1 MVKAKLKI
9 LYSCCLLF
17 STILCGASEL
27 HLNAMSPDAYK
38 RTNLQNFKDIVLGR
52 CIAKAYRGDK
62 SASSDAGSSA
72 SALIDWAYFD
82 LNETEVVHNL
92 IDKYLS
98 RDYFNPYAEFDV
110 KEVKYDYLKCLDL
123 YHSKDLKRL
132 AKEIVYDPNETYK
145 SSSRNYYR
153 DLNRKK

>member
-1 MVKAKLKI
+1 MSKLKLI
-9 LYSCCLLF
+9 ILF
-17 STILCGASEL
+17 SYSLLLSPLICIASEL
-27 HLNAMSPDAYK
+27 HLNAMSPEAYK

-62 SASSDAGSSA
+62 SAPSDAGSSA

-82 LNETEVVHNL
+82 LNETEAVHNL

-98 RDYFNPYAEFDV
+98 RDYFNPYAEFD

>member
-1 MVKAKLKI
+1 MKKAKLKI
-9 LYSCCLLF
+9 FYSCCLLLPL
-17 STILCGASEL
+17 ICDASEL
-27 HLNAMSPDAYK
+27 HLNAMSPEAYK

-82 LNETEVVHNL
+82 LNETKAVHNL

-98 RDYFNPYAEFDV
+98 RDYFNPYAEFDN
-110 KEVKYDYLKCLDL
+110 KVKYDYLKCLDL

-132 AKEIVYDPNETYK
+132 AKEIVSEPNETYK
-145 SSSRNYYR
+145 SSTRNYYR

>member
-1 MVKAKLKI
+1 MSKLKLI
-9 LYSCCLLF
+9 ILF
-17 STILCGASEL
+17 SYSLLLSPLICIASEL
-27 HLNAMSPDAYK
+27 HLNAMSPEAYK

-82 LNETEVVHNL
+82 LNETEAVHNL

-98 RDYFNPYAEFDV
+98 RDYFNPYAEFD

-145 SSSRNYYR
+145 NSSRNYYR

>member
-1 MVKAKLKI
+1 MSKLKLI
-9 LYSCCLLF
+9 ILF
-17 STILCGASEL
+17 SYSLLLSPLICIASEL
-27 HLNAMSPDAYK
+27 HLNAMSPEAYK

-82 LNETEVVHNL
+82 LNETKAVHNL

-98 RDYFNPYAEFDV
+98 RDYFNPYAEFN

>member
-1 MVKAKLKI
+1 MSKLKLI
-9 LYSCCLLF
+9 ILF
-17 STILCGASEL
+17 SYSLLLSPLICIASEL
-27 HLNAMSPDAYK
+27 HLNAMSPEAYK

-82 LNETEVVHNL
+82 LNETEAVHNL

-98 RDYFNPYAEFDV
+98 RDYFNPYAEFD

>member
-1 MVKAKLKI
+1 MSKLKLI
-9 LYSCCLLF
+9 ILF
-17 STILCGASEL
+17 SYSLLLSPLICIASEL
-27 HLNAMSPDAYK
+27 HLNAMSPEAYK

-62 SASSDAGSSA
+62 SAPKDAGSSA
-72 SALIDWAYFD
+72 SALIDWTYFD
-82 LNETEVVHNL
+82 LNETEAVHNL

-98 RDYFNPYAEFDV
+98 RDYFNPYAEFD

>member
-1 MVKAKLKI
+1 MKKAKLKI
-9 LYSCCLLF
+9 FYSCFLLLPL
-17 STILCGASEL
+17 ICDASEL
-27 HLNAMSPDAYK
+27 HLNAMSPEAYK

-52 CIAKAYRGDK
+52 CIAKAYRDDK
-62 SASSDAGSSA
+62 SAPRDAGSSA
-72 SALIDWAYFD
+72 SALINWTYFD
-82 LNETEVVHNL
+82 LNETEAVHNL

-98 RDYFNPYAEFDV
+98 RDYFNPYDEFEI
-110 KEVKYDYLKCLDL
+110 KEVKYNYLKCLDL

-132 AKEIVYDPNETYK
+132 AKEIVSEPNETYK

>member
-1 MVKAKLKI
+1 MKKAKLKI
-9 LYSCCLLF
+9 FYSCCLLLPL
-17 STILCGASEL
+17 ICDASEL
-27 HLNAMSPDAYK
+27 HLNAMSPEAYK

-82 LNETEVVHNL
+82 LNETEAVHNL

-98 RDYFNPYAEFDV
+98 RDYFNPYDEFEI
-110 KEVKYDYLKCLDL
+110 KEVKYNYLKCLDL

-132 AKEIVYDPNETYK
+132 AKEIVSEPNETYK

>member
-1 MVKAKLKI
+1 MKKAKLKVF
-9 LYSCCLLF
+9 YSCCLLLPL
-17 STILCGASEL
+17 ICDASEL
-27 HLNAMSPDAYK
+27 HLNAMSPEAYK

-82 LNETEVVHNL
+82 LNETEAVHNL

-98 RDYFNPYAEFDV
+98 RDYFNPYDEFEV
-110 KEVKYDYLKCLDL
+110 KQVKYDYLKCLDL

-132 AKEIVYDPNETYK
+132 AKEIVSEPNETYK

>member
-1 MVKAKLKI
+1 MSKFKLII
-9 LYSCCLLF
+9 LYSYCLLL
-17 STILCGASEL
+17 SPLICTASEL
-27 HLNAMSPDAYK
+27 HVNAVSPEAYK

-82 LNETEVVHNL
+82 LNETKAVHNL

-98 RDYFNPYAEFDV
+98 RDYFNPYDEFEI
-110 KEVKYDYLKCLDL
+110 KEVKYNYLKCLDL

-132 AKEIVYDPNETYK
+132 AKEIVSEPNETYK

>member
-1 MVKAKLKI
+1 MSKLKLI
-9 LYSCCLLF
+9 ILF
-17 STILCGASEL
+17 SYSLLLSPLICIASEL
-27 HLNAMSPDAYK
+27 HLNAMSPEAYK

-82 LNETEVVHNL
+82 LNETEAVHNL

-98 RDYFNPYAEFDV
+98 RDYFNPYAEFD

-153 DLNRKK
+153 AVNRKK

>member
-1 MVKAKLKI
+1 MKKAKLKI
-9 LYSCCLLF
+9 FYSCCLLLPL
-17 STILCGASEL
+17 ICDASEL
-27 HLNAMSPDAYK
+27 HLNAMSPEAYK

-82 LNETEVVHNL
+82 LNETEAVHNL

-98 RDYFNPYAEFDV
+98 RDYFNPYAEFDN
-110 KEVKYDYLKCLDL
+110 EVKYDYLKCLDL

-132 AKEIVYDPNETYK
+132 AKEIVSEPNETYK
-145 SSSRNYYR
+145 SSTRNYYR

>member
-1 MVKAKLKI
+1 MSKFKLI
-9 LYSCCLLF
+9 
-17 STILCGASEL
+17 ILCSYSLLLSPLICIASEL
-27 HLNAMSPDAYK
+27 HLNAMSPEAYK

-82 LNETEVVHNL
+82 LNETEAVHNL

-98 RDYFNPYAEFDV
+98 RDYFNPYAEFD

>member
-1 MVKAKLKI
+1 MSKFKLI
-9 LYSCCLLF
+9 
-17 STILCGASEL
+17 ILCSYSLLLSPLICIASEL
-27 HLNAMSPDAYK
+27 HLNAMSPEAYK

-62 SASSDAGSSA
+62 SASSDARSSA
-72 SALIDWAYFD
+72 SALIDWTYFD
-82 LNETEVVHNL
+82 LNETKAVHNL

-98 RDYFNPYAEFDV
+98 RDYFNPYAEFD

>member
-1 MVKAKLKI
+1 MSKLKLI
-9 LYSCCLLF
+9 ILF
-17 STILCGASEL
+17 SYSLLLSPLICIASEL
-27 HLNAMSPDAYK
+27 HLNAMSPEAYK

-82 LNETEVVHNL
+82 LNETEAVHNL

-98 RDYFNPYAEFDV
+98 RDYFNPYAEFD

-153 DLNRKK
+153 DMRRIKN

>member
-1 MVKAKLKI
+1 MSKLKLI
-9 LYSCCLLF
+9 ILF
-17 STILCGASEL
+17 SYSLLLSPLICIASEL
-27 HLNAMSPDAYK
+27 HLNAMSPEAYK

-82 LNETEVVHNL
+82 LNETKAVHNL

-98 RDYFNPYAEFDV
+98 RDYFNPYAEFD

>member
-1 MVKAKLKI
+1 MKKAKLKI
-9 LYSCCLLF
+9 FYSCCLLLPL
-17 STILCGASEL
+17 ICDASEL
-27 HLNAMSPDAYK
+27 HLNAMSPEAYK

-82 LNETEVVHNL
+82 LNETEAVHNL

-98 RDYFNPYAEFDV
+98 RDYFNPYAEFD

-132 AKEIVYDPNETYK
+132 AKEIVSEPNETYK
-145 SSSRNYYR
+145 SSTRNYYR

>member
-1 MVKAKLKI
+1 MKKAKLKI
-9 LYSCCLLF
+9 FYSCCLLLPL
-17 STILCGASEL
+17 ICDASEL
-27 HLNAMSPDAYK
+27 HLNAMSPEAYK

-52 CIAKAYRGDK
+52 CIAKAYRSDK

-82 LNETEVVHNL
+82 LNETEAVHNL

-98 RDYFNPYAEFDV
+98 RDYFNPYAEFDN
-110 KEVKYDYLKCLDL
+110 KVKYDYLKCLDL

-132 AKEIVYDPNETYK
+132 AKEIVSEPNETYK
-145 SSSRNYYR
+145 SSTRNYYR